1 MNKTVYILRTII
13 GGELHGKILILSVS
27 DSEDHIL
34 EKILKAVE
42 GSADIED
49 RTLPS
54 EKIELADL
62 QILLPEK
69 MVYRNEQE
77 ILLNRHEFDILV
89 YLARHPGWIRSK
101 EQIYEAVW
109 TEEVMNYENAVMWCI
124 SQLRKKLE
132 PDPDRLQYIHTV
144 KGIAQNIQQKLTG
157 IYQRLIYFLMG
168 ML

>member
-1 MNKTVYILRTII
+1 MNKTVYILRTIT
-13 GGELHGKILILSVS
+13 GGELHGKILILSVAENE
-27 DSEDHIL
+27 EDIL
-34 EKILKAVE
+34 EKILKVV
-42 GSADIED
+42 GVSADVEE
-49 RTLPS
+49 RMLSS
-54 EKIELADL
+54 EKIERADL

-69 MVYRNEQE
+69 LVYRGGKE

-132 PDPDRLQYIHTV
+132 PDLDRLQYIHTV
-144 KGIAQNIQQKLTG
+144 KG
-157 IYQRLIYFLMG
+157 MG
-168 ML
+168 YKFEYRSEE

>member
-13 GGELHGKILILSVS
+13 GGELHGKILILSVL
-27 DSEDHIL
+27 DSEEHIL
-34 EKILKAVE
+34 EKILKTVE
-42 GSADIED
+42 GVVNVEE

-62 QILLPEK
+62 KILLPEK

-109 TEEVMNYENAVMWCI
+109 TEEVENYENAVMWCI
-124 SQLRKKLE
+124 SRLRKKLE
-132 PDPDRLQYIHTV
+132 PDPDRLQYVHTV
-144 KGIAQNIQQKLTG
+144 KGVGYKFEYHPISE
-157 IYQRLIYFLMG
+157 
-168 ML
+168 

>member
-109 TEEVMNYENAVMWCI
+109 TEEVENYENAVMWCI

-144 KGIAQNIQQKLTG
+144 KGVGYKFE
-157 IYQRLIYFLMG
+157 YRSEE
-168 ML
+168 

>member
-27 DSEDHIL
+27 NNEEHIL

-69 MVYRNEQE
+69 TVYRNGQE
-77 ILLNRHEFDILV
+77 ILLKRHEFDILV
-89 YLARHPGWIRSK
+89 YLAGHPGWIRSK
-101 EQIYEAVW
+101 EQIYDAVW
-109 TEEVMNYENAVMWCI
+109 TEEVMDYENAVMWCI
-124 SQLRKKLE
+124 SQLRKKLGNN
-132 PDPDRLQYIHTV
+132 PKGSPYIKTV
-144 KGIAQNIQQKLTG
+144 WGVGYKFNSGI
-157 IYQRLIYFLMG
+157 
-168 ML
+168 

>member
-27 DSEDHIL
+27 DSEEHIL
-34 EKILKAVE
+34 EKILKTVE
-42 GSADIED
+42 GVVNEEE

-132 PDPDRLQYIHTV
+132 PDPARLQYIHTV
-144 KGIAQNIQQKLTG
+144 KG
-157 IYQRLIYFLMG
+157 MG
-168 ML
+168 YKFEYHPISE

>member
-1 MNKTVYILRTII
+1 MGKDYFRGNAY
-13 GGELHGKILILSVS
+13 GKILILSVAENE
-27 DSEDHIL
+27 EDIL
-34 EKILKAVE
+34 KKILKVVE
-42 GSADIED
+42 SSADVED

-69 MVYRNEQE
+69 KVYRNGQE
-77 ILLNRHEFDILV
+77 IALNRHEFDILV
-89 YLARHPGWIRSK
+89 YLARHPGWVRSK

-109 TEEVMNYENAVMWCI
+109 IEEVENYENAVMWCI

-144 KGIAQNIQQKLTG
+144 KGVGYKFEYHPISE
-157 IYQRLIYFLMG
+157 
-168 ML
+168 

>member
-27 DSEDHIL
+27 DNEEHIL
-34 EKILKAVE
+34 EKILKVVE
-42 GSADIED
+42 GSADIEE

-54 EKIELADL
+54 EKIERGDL
-62 QILLPEK
+62 QILFPPK
-69 MVYRNEQE
+69 RVYRNEQE

-89 YLARHPGWIRSK
+89 YLARHTGWIRSK

-144 KGIAQNIQQKLTG
+144 KG
-157 IYQRLIYFLMG
+157 MG
-168 ML
+168 YKFEYRKNKN